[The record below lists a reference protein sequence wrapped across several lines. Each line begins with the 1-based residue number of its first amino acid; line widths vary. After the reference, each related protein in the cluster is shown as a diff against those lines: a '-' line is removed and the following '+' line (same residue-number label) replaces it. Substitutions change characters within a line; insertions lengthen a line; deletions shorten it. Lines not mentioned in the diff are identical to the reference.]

1 MKVIFENVGYGNAS
15 WQAELNGELTYEWLY
30 GQVKGKCMS
39 RDIDFMLEKADNKKG
54 VICAG
59 FHKIGTFRIEE

>member
-1 MKVIFENVGYGNAS
+1 MKVFFENVGYGNAS

-39 RDIDFMLEKADNKKG
+39 RDIDFALEKENPKNG
-54 VICAG
+54 VILAG
-59 FHKIGTFRIEE
+59 FHKIGSFRIED